1 MEAKI
6 YVGTYSQYNN
16 GSLFGAWIDLTQYST
31 KEEFYEACKELHK
44 GEEDPEYMF
53 QDMEGILSDMPE
65 DWISESHVSDLVF
78 EFLEHFKDDSERGEA
93 FLNWQSHAGY
103 NGDLDYLIRK
113 FEESYEGEYENETA
127 FAEHLIE
134 EMGWYD
140 ILKQSG
146 INSFYFDVD
155 AFRRDLFMGDFYFTD
170 GVVYRNI

>member
-16 GSLFGAWIDLTQYST
+16 GSLFGAWIDLTHYST
-31 KEEFYEACKELHK
+31 KEEFYEACKKLHK

-53 QDMEGILSDMPE
+53 QDTDGKLSDMPQ

-78 EFLEHFKDDSERGEA
+78 KFLEHFKDDNEQGEA
-93 FLNWQSHAGY
+93 FLNWHSHAGY
-103 NGDLDYLIRK
+103 NGDLDYLVSQFDEAYK
-113 FEESYEGEYENETA
+113 GEYDNEAA

-134 EMGWYD
+134 ENGWYD
-140 ILKQSG
+140 ILEKGG
-146 INSFYFDVD
+146 ISANYFDVD
-155 AFRRDLFMGDFYFTD
+155 AFKRDLFMGEFFFTD